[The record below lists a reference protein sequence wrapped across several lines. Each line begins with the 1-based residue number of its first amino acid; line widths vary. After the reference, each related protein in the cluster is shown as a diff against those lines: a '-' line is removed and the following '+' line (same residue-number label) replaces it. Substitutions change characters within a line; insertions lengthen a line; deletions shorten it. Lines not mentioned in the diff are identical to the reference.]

1 MTGTFEIVFEGG
13 LEAGFSQADV
23 RRNLAGLFKATTE
36 QVDKMFSGQA
46 VVLRNRLDLET
57 ARKYEVV
64 LRKNGAL
71 VVLRETG
78 IVPAPGSVSSAA
90 PRQGSVPVPGAAPAP
105 APAVAETPRLKLA
118 GGRVE
123 QILAKVDW
131 QLAPVGSRMSAED
144 DINRNFGLSF
154 ELDWDLAPVG
164 SDLGQLRVAAKPV
177 NPDISHLELVP
188 GSN

>member
-1 MTGTFEIVFEGG
+1 MTGKFEIVFEGG

-23 RRNLAGLFKATTE
+23 RRNLAALFKATTD
-36 QVDKMFSGQA
+36 QVDRMFSGQP

-64 LRKNGAL
+64 LKKNGAL
-71 VVLRETG
+71 VVVRESG
-78 IVPAPGSVSSAA
+78 VVSAPT
-90 PRQGSVPVPGAAPAP
+90 
-105 APAVAETPRLKLA
+105 AVATPRLKLA
-118 GGRVE
+118 GEKVE

-131 QLAPVGSRMSAED
+131 QLAPVGSRLSAEE

-164 SDLGQLRVAAKPV
+164 SDLGQLRATVKPV

-188 GSN
+188 ESD